1 MSVKSDVELLQN
13 VPLFAKVDDT
23 HLQVLVFSSKRV
35 TVSAGSYVL
44 RKGKSGNAAFLVLSG
59 RAIVRTGDGASSR
72 AIAGVEQGALLG
84 EMAMIGKVP
93 YSTSVQAVKDMD
105 LLKLTNGMF
114 MRVCEEFPDVGRN
127 VLGVLAD
134 KLDLTLQGFTDV
146 QQHFDKARS
155 FSDI

>member
-1 MSVKSDVELLQN
+1 MSVKSDVELLRN
-13 VPLFAKVDDT
+13 VPLFAKVADA
-23 HLQVLVFSSKRV
+23 HLQVLVFSSKRS

-44 RKGKSGNAAFLVLSG
+44 QKGKSGNAAFLVLSG
-59 RAIVRTGDGASSR
+59 RAIVRAGDGASCR

-93 YSTSVQAVKDMD
+93 YSTSVQAVKDMT

-146 QQHFDKARS
+146 QQHFDKAKS
-155 FSDI
+155 FSDF